1 MWHLILQ
8 LGRLSVSAAGI
19 PANQCVFISLTPS
32 PFAHVIVITQM
43 TAEPQEPQPNA
54 ELMNRARPLSLVH
67 RSWPQAAKDVKELN
81 EIFGMTN
88 IKPNNNRNQ

>member
-1 MWHLILQ
+1 MCL
-8 LGRLSVSAAGI
+8 
-19 PANQCVFISLTPS
+19 ISLTPS

-54 ELMNRARPLSLVH
+54 ELMKRARPLSLVN
-67 RSWPQAAKDVKELN
+67 RSWPQAAKGVKELN

-88 IKPNNNRNQ
+88 IKP